1 MNNDIHSGDQ
11 PTSHE
16 EALRLAQWLRQLMH
30 YPPPSEAPLTQARD
44 EIQLDLLF
52 DSDYHLRF
60 YQQLPDFIMALLNSD
75 PRATTHY
82 APLLYHL
89 AGCVECHS
97 GYLDLYDAMRAAI
110 YPHGARPTLGQGT
123 RTLDATPQRMLSHL
137 CRTLISQ
144 SEAILQ
150 QARRDHLDADAS
162 ARSLLQLALRISARI
177 SQFGLR
183 QQALHDLIRVASLA
197 QGSAPPQEQED
208 DPDLYSFTPQPVGA
222 AGSRGKKTVR
232 RAAETFRS
240 AEESSVIH
248 LRSRTLEGT
257 ITQHEQAL
265 ELRLTALHESLRG
278 HFVLISVPLGSLLE
292 PVRWLGGN
300 PHAIRSAVAVDAD
313 GSLITTLGYT
323 DLRLS
328 DPEEHNLL
336 EALFMLLE
344 VRKDHQEG

>member
-1 MNNDIHSGDQ
+1 MNNDIHFGDQ
-11 PTSHE
+11 HASHE

-30 YPPPSEAPLTQARD
+30 YTTPSETPLMQARD
-44 EIQLDLLF
+44 ETQLDLQF

-60 YQQLPDFIMALLNSD
+60 YQQLPDFIMALLNND
-75 PRATTHY
+75 PQATIHY

-89 AGCVECHS
+89 ASCTECHN
-97 GYLDLYDAMRAAI
+97 GYLDLYDAIRAAI
-110 YPHGARPTLGQGT
+110 YPHGTRPILGQGT

-150 QARRDHLDADAS
+150 QARRDHVDADAS

-177 SQFGLR
+177 SQYGLR
-183 QQALHDLIRVASLA
+183 QQALRDLVRVASLA
-197 QGSAPPQEQED
+197 QGSAPPPQD
-208 DPDLYSFTPQPVGA
+208 DPDLYTFTPQPVGA

-232 RAAETFRS
+232 RAAETFHP
-240 AEESSVIH
+240 AEEASVIH
-248 LRSRTLEGT
+248 LRSHALEGT

-265 ELRLTALHESLRG
+265 ELHLSALDESLRG

-292 PVRWLGGN
+292 PIRWLGGN
-300 PHAIRSAVAVDAD
+300 PRAIRSAVPVAAD
-313 GSLITTLGYT
+313 GSLVTTLGYT
-323 DLRLS
+323 DLRLA

-344 VRKDHQEG
+344 VRKDNQSG